1 MKVVDFRENP
11 YASNFA
17 RSKKWFS
24 TSNALDKSKKTNPIL
39 YPLSEKCFHF
49 SSTFIKSVAYSD
61 FYQSLQE
68 V

>member
-49 SSTFIKSVAYSD
+49 SSN
-61 FYQSLQE
+61 FY
-68 V
+68 